1 MSKATEMYF
10 LTFLEARDLRSRG
23 LQTWFLLRAVRKNLL
38 HVFLLAPEKGL
49 LSVFG
54 VSHLVDISPC
64 SLPSSSC
71 DVTPMCMHANC
82 PCL

>member
-1 MSKATEMYF
+1 MYF

-23 LQTWFLLRAVRKNLL
+23 LQTRFLLRAMRKNLL
-38 HVFLLAPEKGL
+38 HVFLLAPGGL
-49 LSVFG
+49 LAVFG
-54 VSHLVDISPC
+54 SSHFVDICPC

-71 DVTPMCMHANC
+71 GITPVCMCANC